1 MTISP
6 VLFEIAKKING
17 LKITNPIEASKYAYL
32 LRNLAS
38 VLGILQNCPE
48 LFFKKES
55 LIDEVQINHLI
66 MERQKAKKA
75 KDWTV
80 ADRIRKELSEM
91 GISLEDNGDKTTWLV
106 TN

>member
-1 MTISP
+1 
-6 VLFEIAKKING
+6 
-17 LKITNPIEASKYAYL
+17 
-32 LRNLAS
+32 
-38 VLGILQNCPE
+38 
-48 LFFKKES
+48 
-55 LIDEVQINHLI
+55 

-75 KDWTV
+75 KDWKV

>member
-1 MTISP
+1 
-6 VLFEIAKKING
+6 
-17 LKITNPIEASKYAYL
+17 
-32 LRNLAS
+32 
-38 VLGILQNCPE
+38 
-48 LFFKKES
+48 
-55 LIDEVQINHLI
+55 